1 MWYVDGFDFLSCF
14 TRYYA
19 RSSDKEKQNVS
30 VERLSEWTDLNRAVC
45 FIVTKDIPA
54 GSALIIATNQEYQQ
68 RNKNRHNVSQSQFR
82 KTAAAMAAAFGN

>member
-30 VERLSEWTDLNRAVC
+30 VERLSEWTDSSRAVC
-45 FIVTKDIPA
+45 FIATKDRMYHHRS
-54 GSALIIATNQEYQQ
+54 GKKQ
-68 RNKNRHNVSQSQFR
+68 RLWRLCLEKINWRLMFV
-82 KTAAAMAAAFGN
+82 